1 MARRVKTDRK
11 RWSKSVL
18 LYTFLTLAP
27 LYWLAVLS
35 LQPNAISIS
44 SPNIFPAPISLENYT
59 FIFSKRNWI
68 DGYANALIYVA
79 INLTLTLAVSLP
91 AAFAF
96 SRYKFVG
103 REQAFFF
110 AFVLRLIPP
119 AITIVPLVQMF
130 SAVDLIDTHLAVAL
144 AHCLF
149 TVPISIWILEGFISS
164 IPIEMDEIAAVDGY
178 SQGAF
183 FMRILLPQIRTGIG
197 VAAFFSFMFSWVE
210 LTIANALTTVEAKPI
225 GVVMR
230 LVAEPNGG
238 VHIGIS
244 SAASILMLMPGML
257 LVWLLRRH
265 LARGFSMGRVG

>member
-1 MARRVKTDRK
+1 MPETTK
-11 RWSKSVL
+11 RWSKSVV
-18 LYTFLTLAP
+18 LYTLFMLGP
-27 LYWLAVLS
+27 LLWLAVLS
-35 LQPNAISIS
+35 LQPNTVSIRTANLLP
-44 SPNIFPAPISLENYT
+44 SPVSLANYQY
-59 FIFSKRNWI
+59 IFSHENWVE
-68 DGYANALIYVA
+68 GYANAVIYVA

-96 SRYKFVG
+96 SRYRFAG
-103 REQAFFF
+103 RDQAFFF

-119 AITIVPLVQMF
+119 AIMIVPLVQMF
-130 SAVDLIDTHLAVAL
+130 SAVDLVDTHLAVAL
-144 AHCLF
+144 THCLF

-164 IPIEMDEIAAVDGY
+164 IPIELDEIAAVDGY
-178 SQGAF
+178 SRGRF
-183 FMRILLPQIRTGIG
+183 FFHVLLPQIRTGIG

-210 LTIANALTTVEAKPI
+210 LTIANALTTVDAKPI

-230 LVAEPNGG
+230 LVAEPHGA

-244 SAASILMLMPGML
+244 SAASILMLIPGML